1 MNFVFRIDINVDCAW
16 EREVKTERNVKKRY
30 DVVIK
35 NEYRVSIG
43 LQRDDV
49 VSCRRNQIVCVSNF
63 RHLSNAL
70 EDTGGKRIG
79 FGLCYHIFAHKRED
93 IRNHNN

>member
-49 VSCRRNQIVCVSNF
+49 VSCRRN
-63 RHLSNAL
+63 
-70 EDTGGKRIG
+70 
-79 FGLCYHIFAHKRED
+79 
-93 IRNHNN
+93 